1 MSCCTPRNTPN
12 RPMRKGT
19 PGESAYEFWVSHQPE
34 GADTSECA
42 YLQFMQGV
50 RIVAVTATVTDIKKT
65 GN

>member
-1 MSCCTPRNTPN
+1 
-12 RPMRKGT
+12 MRKGT